1 MLNQLTRLECLGK
14 VSSDIHLGK
23 GRRRHQRKKHFDC
36 KFFSTANVFH
46 FLLFFGVEAVKS
58 FQLQMPQS
66 RVGDKGAR
74 TWYNLVGGSFK
85 WSTSVTNLKAASTT
99 TTTTTSTW
107 FLCLSQMR
115 ESPKEKPELDGVHE
129 KQKNL
134 KRRRFASLSGLAAK
148 KWTKA
153 EGTCSGSTKR
163 DQRERARQMPRQ
175 RETETEREVGRKICQ
190 AYFGDLEKPL
200 TFRAVRCN

>member
-1 MLNQLTRLECLGK
+1 MPNQLTRLECLGK
-14 VSSDIHLGK
+14 VFCLRSSDIHLGK
-23 GRRRHQRKKHFDC
+23 GRRRHQREKHFDC
-36 KFFSTANVFH
+36 KFFFH
-46 FLLFFGVEAVKS
+46 FLLFFAVEAAEKFS
-58 FQLQMPQS
+58 AAAESGPKEQ
-66 RVGDKGAR
+66 R

-85 WSTSVTNLKAASTT
+85 WSTSVTNLKAAA
-99 TTTTTSTW
+99 STW

-115 ESPKEKPELDGVHE
+115 ESPKEKPELVGVHE

-163 DQRERARQMPRQ
+163 ERQLHRGRER
-175 RETETEREVGRKICQ
+175 ER
-190 AYFGDLEKPL
+190 
-200 TFRAVRCN
+200 

>member
-1 MLNQLTRLECLGK
+1 MLGESFFCLR
-14 VSSDIHLGK
+14 SSDIHLGK
-23 GRRRHQRKKHFDC
+23 GRRRHQREKHFDC
-36 KFFSTANVFH
+36 KFFFH
-46 FLLFFGVEAVKS
+46 FLLFFAVEAAEKFS
-58 FQLQMPQS
+58 AAAESGLKEQ
-66 RVGDKGAR
+66 R

-85 WSTSVTNLKAASTT
+85 WSTSVTNLKAAA
-99 TTTTTSTW
+99 STW

-115 ESPKEKPELDGVHE
+115 ESPKEKPELAGVHE

-163 DQRERARQMPRQ
+163 ERQLQ
-175 RETETEREVGRKICQ
+175 IEREGARGSWKNMPGRT
-190 AYFGDLEKPL
+190 FGDLEKPL